1 MSFFTELRRRNVF
14 KVGAAYAVVAWLVAQ
29 VADVFFPAFG
39 LPTWILQ
46 AILVVLVLGL
56 PVAIVLAWIYDFTPE
71 GVKRTD
77 DVSDPDNLI
86 TSFAG
91 RKLAL
96 GVTGVAILT
105 GGIALA
111 NYLRLAAEAKVVP
124 NSIAVLDFTNRS
136 LSLDDDYLAN
146 GLGDELRRTLGR
158 ITELSVASGVSSSYF
173 RGKNTDMRTI
183 SESLNVDTILNGSV
197 QRGSDRVSV
206 TVELVDGESGY
217 QLWSETY
224 DRSIE
229 EILLIQAEIA
239 RSVASAIAPVL
250 FSSSVD
256 QLKISP
262 TQNAEAYDFYLL
274 GREQLRQQGAG
285 SEALSSARAS
295 FDRAISLDPRFA
307 NAYAGLCQTYLE
319 SYESTLD
326 TVQFEQAEIACHRAL
341 TLNESLSEVHVSL
354 GNLFRVAGQHDR
366 AIAELETAIAGR
378 PNSADPYLELGR
390 TYWNANQP
398 VQAEA
403 LFRSAI
409 DVERGNWSVYST
421 FASFLYDQNRFSEA
435 LEFDELVARLTPDNS
450 RAQNNVGLSYWV
462 LGDLVRAEEAFSH
475 SINIEPNHM
484 AYTNLGEIA
493 YYQAEFE
500 RAVEMQTR
508 AVELAP
514 DDHRNWGRL
523 AESNRFIDGAEDS
536 VSASYQQAI
545 NLAERQLTIDP
556 SDWETV
562 GLLGLYYAYSD
573 RLPEARIQIDTMLEL
588 NTTNGSVYYFAALF
602 RLFEG
607 DLEAT
612 YTHMETAI
620 ELGFPRALIA
630 NDPDL
635 AALRGDGR
643 YEEIVAL

>member
-1 MSFFTELRRRNVF
+1 VSVFTELKRRNVF
-14 KVGAAYAVVAWLVAQ
+14 KVGAAYAVIAWLAAQ

-39 LPTWILQ
+39 FPIWILQ
-46 AILVVLVLGL
+46 ALLVVLVLGL
-56 PVAIVLAWIYDFTPE
+56 PVAIVLAWIYDLTPE
-71 GVKRTD
+71 GMKRTD
-77 DVSDPDNLI
+77 DVSGPDNLI

-96 GVTGVAILT
+96 GVTGVAILI

-111 NYLRLAAEAKVVP
+111 NYLRLAAEARLVP

-173 RGKNTDMRTI
+173 RGKNTDIRTI

-197 QRGSDRVSV
+197 QRGSDRISV

-229 EILLIQAEIA
+229 EILLIQAEIVRA
-239 RSVASAIAPVL
+239 VTSEIAPVL
-250 FSSSVD
+250 LSSSVD
-256 QLKISP
+256 QLETSP
-262 TQNAEAYDFYLL
+262 TQSLEAYDFYLL
-274 GREQLRQQGAG
+274 GREKLRQPGAS
-285 SEALSSARAS
+285 SEKLSSARAS

-307 NAYAGLCQTYLE
+307 HAYAGLCQTYLE

-326 TVQFEQAEIACHRAL
+326 TTQFEQAEIACHRAV
-341 TLNESLSEVHVSL
+341 TLNESLSDVYVSL
-354 GNLFRVAGQHDR
+354 GNLYRVAGQHDR
-366 AIAELETAIAGR
+366 AIAELETAVAAR
-378 PNSADPYLELGR
+378 PNSAGPYLELGR
-390 TYWNANQP
+390 TYWEAGQP

-403 LFRSAI
+403 SFREAM
-409 DVERGNWSVYST
+409 DAERGDWSVYST
-421 FASFLYDQNRFSEA
+421 FASFLYDQERFSEA
-435 LEFDELVARLTPDNS
+435 LQFDERVVRLTPDNS
-450 RAQNNVGLSYWV
+450 RAQNNVGLTYWV
-462 LGDLVRAEEAFSH
+462 LGDLARAEEAFSN
-475 SINIEPNHM
+475 SISIEPNHM
-484 AYTNLGEIA
+484 AYTNLGLIA

-500 RAVEMQTR
+500 RSVEMQTR

-523 AESNRFIDGAEDS
+523 AESNRFIGGAEDS

-545 NLAERQLTIDP
+545 NLAERQLTINP
-556 SDWETV
+556 TDWETV

-573 RLPEARIQIDTMLEL
+573 RLSEARNQIDEMLAL
-588 NTTNGSVYYFAALF
+588 NSTSGSAHYFAALF
-602 RLFEG
+602 SLYEG
-607 DLEAT
+607 DVEET
-612 YTHMETAI
+612 YEHLGTAI
-620 ELGFPRALIA
+620 ELGFPSALIA